1 MKDSTCGRSETCLRW
16 SFCLTRVIASALICF
31 LAYSAKGQTT
41 DLFLSANG
49 VNVRNG
55 HGTGDVVPLRG
66 VNLGGWLVMEGWM
79 CPMDTGSHTD
89 MYSLTSTLDN
99 NFGTN
104 IEQSLIRTYQY
115 NWITA
120 NDLANIRK
128 MGMNVVRVP
137 VWWGNF
143 ETLAGVWRAD
153 AFDRLDWVVSN
164 AWERGIYTV
173 IDMHGVVGGQSTSAS
188 TGQMNQNQYW
198 NSTADQNATATIWS
212 NIAAH
217 YSGNPGVAAYDLIN
231 EPYGSPNDS
240 TLWTMYTSLY
250 QTIRSADPSHI
261 IIMEGGYN
269 GLGDLP
275 SPQSHSWS
283 NVIYS
288 AHEYEFSDEGSVSGI
303 EAGINNQVSY
313 YDSHQYWSV
322 PDFIGEFNCFS
333 PGGGCSGSALGVW
346 EYAATNFDNN
356 NMSWTPWTYKATHG
370 SSGSCDSWGLY
381 DPSSTFPTVPNIASD
396 PSGTISNDWYQNNDI
411 GFGINATLQRSLGAP
426 LAVADSYTA
435 TSGVTL
441 VVSSPGVLANDLDIN
456 NGQSGIQM
464 TAVLVAGPSNGTLTL
479 NSNGSFQYTSTAGFS
494 GTDTFRYSVY
504 DGYADSVNIAT
515 VTIQVI
521 TTLVPPGWTD
531 QDIGSPSPAGQG
543 QYSASTGIWTVSG
556 GGAGIGGT
564 SDQFN
569 YLWEDYTGDGNLI
582 AEVTSLQATNSGASA
597 GIMFR
602 GDVGTGTAF
611 ASVVVT
617 SGGVNFEWRNFNNGS
632 GSSVQVAGI
641 APPVWV
647 MLTRSGG
654 SGFSGY
660 YSMDGTNW
668 TEIGTAQTISGL
680 SAEVLAGLAVT
691 SGSSG
696 TLNTATFTNVSVTP
710 LTAYQQWQVQ
720 YFPLGVTDP
729 NAAAGAD
736 PDGDGMSNL
745 QEFLAGTDPT
755 NGASYLHI
763 TSISFLSNG
772 VNVAWMGGGGTTNV
786 VQATAA
792 MGGAYS
798 NISPNIVLPASGTS
812 TTTNYL
818 DSGTLT
824 VISGAAS
831 DNASDPAYT
840 GGNFNGANG
849 GTGFNPWVVSPA
861 PNTGNAQWFIAS
873 SSTNGYNPP
882 TGNID
887 STGGKSWGSFANN
900 AGTGTAVRVFSAGA
914 LVPSQVF
921 SVDMDNGYVEAGDSV
936 GINLQNSSGQ
946 TLLQVNYVGGN
957 AAGDYAYVDSGGSHS
972 LGVAYTD
979 GGLHAHI
986 TLTSATT
993 YSGSLI
999 ANDGSIGSFSGTL
1012 INPSGG
1018 QGISQI
1024 QLFDNNVAAAN
1035 SGANWMVFWNNFNVT
1050 SVTNTVN
1057 TGVAN
1062 AAARY
1067 YRVFLVQ

>member
-1 MKDSTCGRSETCLRW
+1 MKDSTCGRFQMRLLR
-16 SFCLTRVIASALICF
+16 SFRLTQVIGSAVICF
-31 LAYSAKGQTT
+31 LAWTAGGQTPGP
-41 DLFLSANG
+41 FLAANG

-55 HGTGDVVPLRG
+55 NGTGDIVPLRG
-66 VNLGGWLVMEGWM
+66 VNLGGWLVMEAWM
-79 CPMDTGSHTD
+79 CPMDSGSETD
-89 MYSLTSTLDN
+89 MYSLTSTLDTR
-99 NFGTN
+99 FGVTV
-104 IEQSLIRTYQY
+104 EQDLIRTYQY
-115 NWITA
+115 NWITTA
-120 NDLANIRK
+120 DLTNIRN

-143 ETLAGVWRAD
+143 ETLAGAWRPD
-153 AFDRLDWVVSN
+153 AFDRLDWVVTN
-164 AWERGIYTV
+164 AWQRGIYTI
-173 IDMHGVVGGQSTSAS
+173 IDMHGVVGGQSTSES
-188 TGQMNQNQYW
+188 TGQTGLNQYW
-198 NSTADQNATATIWS
+198 GNSSDQAQTAVIWS

-217 YSGNPGVAAYDLIN
+217 YNGNPAVAAYDLIN
-231 EPYGSPNDS
+231 EPYGSPSDS
-240 TLWTMYTSLY
+240 TLWSIYSSLY
-250 QTIRSADPSHI
+250 QTIRFADPGHMI
-261 IIMEGGYN
+261 ILEGGYN
-269 GLGDLP
+269 GLADLP
-275 SPQSHSWS
+275 YPPSQGWT

-288 AHEYEFSDEGSVSGI
+288 AHEYEYASETSVSGV
-303 EAGINNQVSY
+303 EAGVNNQVSAY
-313 YDSHQYWSV
+313 NLRQSYNV
-322 PDFIGEFNCFS
+322 PDYIGEFNFFS
-333 PGGGCSGSALGVW
+333 PGSNPVGVW
-346 EYAATNFDNN
+346 EYGITNFDNN
-356 NMSWTPWTYKATHG
+356 NMSWSPWTYKADHG
-370 SSGSCDSWGLY
+370 SSEAQDSWGLY
-381 DPSSTFPTVPNIASD
+381 DPSGSFPSVPSISNDGSL
-396 PSGTISNDWYQNNDI
+396 TISNDWNQLQYV
-411 GFGINATLQRSLGAP
+411 GYGINEMLQRSLGGP

-441 VVSSPGVLANDLDIN
+441 AVSSSAGVLANDVDIN

-464 TAVLVAGPSNGTLTL
+464 TAVLVASPSNGTLTL
-479 NSNGSFQYTSTAGFS
+479 NSNGSFQYTSTASFS
-494 GTDTFRYSVY
+494 GIDTFRYRVY
-504 DGYADSVNIAT
+504 DGYVDSVNIAT
-515 VTIQVI
+515 VTIQVNSS
-521 TTLVPPGWTD
+521 LVPPGWSD

-556 GGAGIGGT
+556 GGTGIGGT

-582 AEVTSLQATNSGASA
+582 AEVTSLQDTNSGAGA

-602 GDVGTGTAF
+602 GDTGAGTAF
-611 ASVVVT
+611 AGVVVT
-617 SGGVNFEWRNFNNGS
+617 PGGVNFEWRSFNNGS
-632 GSSVQVAGI
+632 VNSVQVAGI
-641 APPVWV
+641 VPPVWV
-647 MLTRSGG
+647 MLTRVGG

-668 TEIGTAQTISGL
+668 TEIGTAQTVSGL
-680 SAEVLAGLAVT
+680 STEVLAGLAVT

-710 LTAYQQWQVQ
+710 LTAWQQWQVQ
-720 YFPLGVTDP
+720 YFPLGVNDP
-729 NAAAGAD
+729 NAVASAD

-755 NGASYLHI
+755 NGLSYLHI

-792 MGGAYS
+792 MGGTYS
-798 NISPNIVLPASGTS
+798 NISPNIILPASGTM
-812 TTTNYL
+812 TTTNYF

-887 STGGKSWGSFANN
+887 STGSKSWGSFANN
-900 AGTGTAVRVFSAGA
+900 AGTGTAVRVFAAGA
-914 LVPSQVF
+914 LVPGQVF
-921 SVDMDNGYVEAGDSV
+921 SVDMDNGYVESGDSV
-936 GINLQNSSGQ
+936 GFNLQNSSGQ
-946 TLLQVNYVGGN
+946 TLLQINYIGGN
-957 AAGDYAYVDSGGSHS
+957 AASSYASLDGTGAHS

-993 YSGSLI
+993 YSASLI
-999 ANDGSIGSFSGTL
+999 ANDGSMANVSGTL

-1018 QGISQI
+1018 QGISQV

-1035 SGANWMVFWNNFNVT
+1035 SGANWMVFWNNFNIT
-1050 SVTNTVN
+1050 SVTNTVS
-1057 TGVAN
+1057 TGVTN
-1062 AAARY
+1062 TPARY